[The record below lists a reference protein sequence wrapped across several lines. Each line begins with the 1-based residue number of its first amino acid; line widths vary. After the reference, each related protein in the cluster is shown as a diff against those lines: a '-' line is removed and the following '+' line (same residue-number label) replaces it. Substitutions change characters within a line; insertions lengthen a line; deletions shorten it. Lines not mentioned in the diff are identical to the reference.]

1 MTRRRF
7 FDLCEGDRIKVYSA
21 GRYEG
26 EGIFIRFTEEKH
38 EDFIYWIKRNGNDCY
53 TSLDAINIEKVRYGM
68 AIVMVVMM
76 IVIMTVANGNMI
88 DVYVIRTT
96 MIVIII
102 VAIVK
107 ANVNVIEEKGDDPIL
122 ETKIIEKSL
131 AIL

>member
-53 TSLDAINIEKVRYGM
+53 TSLDAINIEKVRYGY
-68 AIVMVVMM
+68 
-76 IVIMTVANGNMI
+76 GYRYGC
-88 DVYVIRTT
+88 DDDCDYDRCEREYDRCLCD
-96 MIVIII
+96 
-102 VAIVK
+102 K
-107 ANVNVIEEKGDDPIL
+107 DHCDRDHYRCDCEGECKCDRRKGRRYDSRD
-122 ETKIIEKSL
+122 KDY
-131 AIL
+131 